1 MRGGKTSYTRE
12 AWLVFKCVHSI
23 SVKKSPGAD
32 VTCSL
37 PRHWSTSKEPNVVL
51 SFPGPKQ
58 PSQTD
63 SANSGDM
70 ANGVEEELSAEEASF
85 SDQPVFFR

>member
-1 MRGGKTSYTRE
+1 MHITF
-12 AWLVFKCVHSI
+12 L
-23 SVKKSPGAD
+23 VKKSPGAD

-37 PRHWSTSKEPNVVL
+37 PRHLSTSKEPNLVI

-58 PSQTD
+58 PPQND
-63 SANSGDM
+63 SATSVQVV
-70 ANGVEEELSAEEASF
+70 NGEEETFSAEEASF

>member
-1 MRGGKTSYTRE
+1 MVALRKPNFSN
-12 AWLVFKCVHSI
+12 VHI
-23 SVKKSPGAD
+23 TFSVKKSPGAD

-37 PRHWSTSKEPNVVL
+37 PRHLSTSKEPNLVL

-58 PSQTD
+58 PSQND
-63 SANSGDM
+63 SANSAEM
-70 ANGVEEELSAEEASF
+70 VNGEEQKEFSAEEESF

>member
-1 MRGGKTSYTRE
+1 MHVTF
-12 AWLVFKCVHSI
+12 A
-23 SVKKSPGAD
+23 VKKSPGAD

-37 PRHWSTSKEPNVVL
+37 PRHLSTSKEPNLVL

-58 PSQTD
+58 PSQNT
-63 SANSGDM
+63 
-70 ANGVEEELSAEEASF
+70 GVSSVEVVNREEQKDFSAEEAAV

>member
-1 MRGGKTSYTRE
+1 MHIT
-12 AWLVFKCVHSI
+12 F

-37 PRHWSTSKEPNVVL
+37 PRHLSASKEPNLVL

-58 PSQTD
+58 PSPNG
-63 SANSGDM
+63 SANSVQ
-70 ANGVEEELSAEEASF
+70 AVNGKEEKDFSPEEALF

>member
-1 MRGGKTSYTRE
+1 MVALRKHTQF
-12 AWLVFKCVHSI
+12 FKSAHYI

-37 PRHWSTSKEPNVVL
+37 PRHLSTSKEPSLVL

-58 PSQTD
+58 PSPNN
-63 SANSGDM
+63 SANV
-70 ANGVEEELSAEEASF
+70 AEVVNGEEEQAFSAEEASF
-85 SDQPVFFR
+85 NDQPVFFR